1 LAAGILLAAMNIP
14 QAGLRKDCGNAGH
27 NRALHLLII
36 DWELFKEEV
45 PADTRLVRP
54 AVERAERSDWGPM
67 NADEYRTERLMRGT
81 QQRVVL
87 QLCNRR
93 QLYSMIV

>member
-1 LAAGILLAAMNIP
+1 MGISLAAMNIP

-45 PADTRLVRP
+45 LADTRLVRP
-54 AVERAERSDWGPM
+54 AVERAESDHWSV
-67 NADEYRTERLMRGT
+67 ARAL
-81 QQRVVL
+81 QRPS
-87 QLCNRR
+87 QGA
-93 QLYSMIV
+93 